1 MIFTDSSSSSPCRVG
16 LRRAAILTLCIDM
29 GVEEKNPS
37 RGSVR
42 KRRTMLSTFK
52 SQSELKPVAIVTCL
66 IPHMS
71 RDRASPKSLIQVI
84 EVIPRFKEIF

>member
-29 GVEEKNPS
+29 GVEEKSP
-37 RGSVR
+37 RCGPVR

-52 SQSELKPVAIVTCL
+52 SQLKPVATVTCL
-66 IPHMS
+66 MPDMS
-71 RDRASPKSLIQVI
+71 QDRASPRSLIQVI
-84 EVIPRFKEIF
+84 EVIPRFK